1 MHTYHCI
8 SPTPTTQAGLPYH
21 TQAHTSAYTLYCI
34 RRVHSQA
41 PERGCTMH
49 GKRRYARQ
57 SPEKVR
63 IQGDPL
69 RALYG
74 IYPPPYYQKT

>member
-1 MHTYHCI
+1 MHKRI
-8 SPTPTTQAGLPYH
+8 QARIH
-21 TQAHTSAYTLYCI
+21 RTAYTSTN
-34 RRVHSQA
+34 SQA
-41 PERGCTMH
+41 PEHGRTMQDH
-49 GKRRYARQ
+49 ARQ

-69 RALYG
+69 RAIYG